1 MSSPVADRL
10 AQEAQNILEKRIAEN
25 QLNLPPP
32 PSVVMKAMALLRDP
46 GFTAKDAAS
55 LIERDAVV
63 AARVLRAANSVQHA
77 GMERAR
83 SLPQALTRLGIERLR
98 SVLVETSAHRLF
110 DSRDQRIVDAT
121 KGLWEHSLGV
131 AILARDVAAL
141 CGVEETE
148 AAYLA
153 GLLHDIGKPV
163 VAWLL
168 LEAEKS
174 VVGTRTNVW
183 IEPEVWVEV
192 INRVHRPVGV
202 LLAARWALPDSVTGA
217 IEDCNEYNGAERL
230 SVPNC
235 VRFANAL
242 TKREGLYVG
251 KFDTSDIDALV
262 MIGRSLLGID
272 DQVLAR
278 LASGL
283 GDRVRMLMS

>member
-1 MSSPVADRL
+1 MSSQVADRL
-10 AQEAQNILEKRIAEN
+10 SQEAQIILEKRIADN

-32 PSVVMKAMALLRDP
+32 PAVAMKAMALLRDP
-46 GFTAKDAAS
+46 NFTPKDAAS

-63 AARVLRAANSVQHA
+63 AARVLKAATAIQSS
-77 GMERAR
+77 GGERPR
-83 SLPQALTRLGIERLR
+83 SLPQALTRLGGDKLR
-98 SVLVETSAHRLF
+98 AVLAEISANRLF
-110 DSRDQRIVDAT
+110 ESRDQRIVDAT
-121 KGLWEHSLGV
+121 HGLWEHSLGV
-131 AILARDVAAL
+131 AILSRDVAAL

-148 AAYLA
+148 AAYLS

-183 IEPEVWVEV
+183 IEPEVWIEV
-192 INRVHRPVGV
+192 VNKVHRVIGMA
-202 LLAARWALPDSVTGA
+202 LAAKWGLPDSISGS
-217 IEDCNEYNGAERL
+217 IQDISEYNGSDRL

-242 TKREGLYVG
+242 VKREGLYVG
-251 KFDTSDIDALV
+251 KYDASDMDAMV

-272 DQVLAR
+272 DNVLAR
-278 LASGL
+278 LSNGL
-283 GDRVRMLMS
+283 TDRVRMLMT

>member
-10 AQEAQNILEKRIAEN
+10 AQEAQTILEKRIAEN

-63 AARVLRAANSVQHA
+63 AARVLRAANSVQHG

-83 SLPQALTRLGIERLR
+83 SLPQALTRLGIDRLR

-183 IEPEVWVEV
+183 IEPEVWIEV

-202 LLAARWALPDSVTGA
+202 LLAARWSLPDSVTGA
-217 IEDCNEYNGAERL
+217 IQDCNEYNGAERL

-272 DQVLAR
+272 DQVLSR

-283 GDRVRMLMS
+283 GDRVRMLMA

>member
-10 AQEAQNILEKRIAEN
+10 SQEAQTILEKRISDN
-25 QLNLPPP
+25 SLNLPPP
-32 PSVVMKAMALLRDP
+32 PTVVMKAMALLRDP
-46 GFTAKDAAS
+46 NFTTKDAAS

-63 AARVLRAANSVQHA
+63 AARVLRAANSVQHGGA
-77 GMERAR
+77 EQAR

-98 SVLVETSAHRLF
+98 AVLVETSAHRLF
-110 DSRDQRIVDAT
+110 ESRDQRIVDAT
-121 KGLWEHSLGV
+121 RGLWEHSLGV
-131 AILARDVAAL
+131 AILSRDVAAL

-148 AAYLA
+148 AAYLS

-202 LLAARWALPDSVTGA
+202 ALAARWGLPESISSA
-217 IEDCNEYNGAERL
+217 IRDCNEYDGADRL
-230 SVPNC
+230 SVVNC

-251 KFDTSDIDALV
+251 KFDSSDMDALV

-272 DQVLAR
+272 DHVLSR
-278 LASGL
+278 LSSGL
-283 GDRVRMLMS
+283 TERVRMLMS